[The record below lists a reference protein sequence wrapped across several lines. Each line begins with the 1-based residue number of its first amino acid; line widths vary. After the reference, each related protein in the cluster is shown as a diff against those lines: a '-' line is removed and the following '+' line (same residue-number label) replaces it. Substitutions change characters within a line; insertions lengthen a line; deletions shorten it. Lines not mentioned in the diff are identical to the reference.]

1 MLVVAGDAAAELLLD
16 LLLLLPQPPAASA
29 SVAASSAARFV
40 MPVVVMP
47 AQDSVARGSFPAATV
62 ACVRACVRAYAR
74 ATSIVAILES
84 SPRRSRQAR
93 PNRSNGP
100 RDRRGGVRRA
110 AARRE
115 ALPHLPAGPHEDL
128 VDAHVGRLRDRVD
141 DGVGDVLG
149 VERRDPG
156 EVFRHQLEDLRAVV
170 PW

>member
-1 MLVVAGDAAAELLLD
+1 MLVAGDAAAELLLD

-47 AQDSVARGSFPAATV
+47 AQDSVARGSFPGGTV
-62 ACVRACVRAYAR
+62 ACVRAYAR